1 MDSSNILQIWDELCQ
16 KLKDSMNNRVFNM
29 YINPLIPIEMTDS
42 TFTLL
47 IQNAYLKQM
56 VENRY
61 KALMEAGLE
70 EISGKKLN
78 LIFEI
83 DDSQNSVDTSTSNEP
98 VEKSKEQELFTESH
112 ETQEYEET
120 KLNPHYVFEN
130 FVIGNSN
137 RLAHAAAQ
145 AVASDPGHAY
155 NPLFIWG
162 GVGLGKTH
170 LMHAIGNSIV
180 SNNPTLKVVY
190 TSCETFTNEIIN
202 AIGNKSTEA
211 FRKKYRSIDCLI
223 IDDIQFLKGKER
235 TQEEFFHT
243 FNELRD
249 AGKQIIISS
258 DRRPHEIETL
268 EDRLRNRFEQG
279 LIADINAPDLETR
292 IAILRSKAQADNI
305 ELPNDVVNLLSTSIT
320 TNVREIEGAY
330 TKIKAYSSLLNLPI
344 TLDIAQKV
352 IIEIGVEAPQKQIT
366 VDAIVKA
373 VTELHKVKLEDFY
386 SKKRSKNIAFP
397 RQIAMYLCRE
407 LTGMSF
413 PQIAEKFGGRD
424 HTTVMHGYK
433 KITDT
438 MPTDKN
444 LQNEIKILIEQ
455 LQD

>member
-1 MDSSNILQIWDELCQ
+1 MDSSNILQIWDELCK
-16 KLKDSMNNRVFNM
+16 KLRDSMNNRVFDM
-29 YINPLIPIEMTDS
+29 YIQPLIPIEMTDTS
-42 TFTLL
+42 FTLL

-78 LIFEI
+78 LLFEM
-83 DDSQNSVDTSTSNEP
+83 DDSPTSIELPAENLP
-98 VEKSKEQELFTESH
+98 KEKSKEQELFSETL
-112 ETQEYEET
+112 ETQDYAET

-145 AVASDPGHAY
+145 AVANDPGHAY
-155 NPLFIWG
+155 NPFFIWG

-180 SNNPTLKVVY
+180 SNNPSLKVVY

-202 AIGNKSTEA
+202 AIATKSTEA

-223 IDDIQFLKGKER
+223 IDDIQFLKNKER

-279 LIADINAPDLETR
+279 LIADISTPDLETR

-305 ELPNDVVNLLSTSIT
+305 ELPSDVVNYISTSIS

-330 TKIKAYSSLLNLPI
+330 TKIKAYSSLLDLPI
-344 TLDIAQKV
+344 TIDVAHKV
-352 IIEIGVEAPQKQIT
+352 INEIGVESPQKQIT
-366 VDAIVKA
+366 ADAIVKI
-373 VTELHKVKLEDFY
+373 VTELHKLKLEDFY
-386 SKKRSKNIAFP
+386 SKKRSKNIAYP

-424 HTTVMHGYK
+424 HTTVMHGYN
-433 KITDT
+433 KIADALTN
-438 MPTDKN
+438 DKN
-444 LQNEIKILIEQ
+444 LQNEIKLLIDQ
-455 LQD
+455 LKD

>member
-1 MDSSNILQIWDELCQ
+1 MDSANFLQIWDELCQ
-16 KLKDSMNNRVFNM
+16 KLKNSINARVFEL
-29 YINPLIPIEMTDS
+29 YIQPLVPIGMTDNY
-42 TFTLL
+42 FTVL
-47 IQNAYLKQM
+47 IQNSYLKQM
-56 VENRY
+56 VESRF
-61 KALMEAGLE
+61 KALIEASLE
-70 EISGKKLN
+70 EISGKKL
-78 LIFEI
+78 LLQFEI
-83 DDSQNSVDTSTSNEP
+83 DDSLVLETTPQNISS
-98 VEKSKEQELFTESH
+98 EKPKEQALFTEAH
-112 ETQEYEET
+112 DNQDYAET

-145 AVASDPGHAY
+145 AVANDPGHAY
-155 NPLFIWG
+155 NPFFIWG

-180 SNNPTLKVVY
+180 NNNPSLKVVY

-202 AIGNKSTEA
+202 AIATKSTET

-223 IDDIQFLKGKER
+223 IDDIQFLKNKER

-279 LIADINAPDLETR
+279 LIADISTPDLETR
-292 IAILRSKAQADNI
+292 IAIIRSKAQNDNI
-305 ELPNDVVNLLSTSIT
+305 DLPSEVVNLIATTIT
-320 TNVREIEGAY
+320 TNVREIEGVY
-330 TKIKAYSSLLNLPI
+330 TKIKANSSLLNLPI
-344 TLDIAQKV
+344 TLDLAQKV
-352 IIEIGVEAPQKQIT
+352 ISEIGIEATQKQIT

-373 VTELHKVKLEDFY
+373 VTEFYKLRLEDFY
-386 SKKRSKNIAFP
+386 SKKRSKNIAYP

-433 KITDT
+433 KIFEALTI
-438 MPTDKN
+438 DKS
-444 LQNEIKILIEQ
+444 LQNEIKLLIEQ
-455 LQD
+455 LEE

>member
-1 MDSSNILQIWDELCQ
+1 MDSSNILKIWEELCQ
-16 KLKDSMNNRVFNM
+16 KLLASMNQKAFDI
-29 YINPLIPIEMTDS
+29 YIKPLIPIEMTDAS
-42 TFTLL
+42 FTVLV
-47 IQNAYLKQM
+47 QNSFLKNI
-56 VENRY
+56 VESRY
-61 KALMEAGLE
+61 KSLIEAALS
-70 EISGKKLN
+70 EISGKN
-78 LIFEI
+78 LSLVFEME
-83 DDSQNSVDTSTSNEP
+83 DSPTQSEPSVSIPS
-98 VEKSKEQELFTESH
+98 EKPKEQELFAEVP
-112 ETQEYEET
+112 ETQDYSET

-145 AVASDPGHAY
+145 AVANDPGHAY
-155 NPLFIWG
+155 NPFFIWG

-180 SNNPTLKVVY
+180 NNNPSLKVVY

-202 AIGNKSTEA
+202 AIATKSTEA

-223 IDDIQFLKGKER
+223 IDDIQFLKNKVA

-249 AGKQIIISS
+249 AEKQIIISS

-268 EDRLRNRFEQG
+268 EDRLRSRFEQG
-279 LIADINAPDLETR
+279 LIADISTPDLETR

-330 TKIKAYSSLLNLPI
+330 TKIKAISSLLNMPI

-352 IIEIGVEAPQKQIT
+352 ISEIGVETPQKQIT
-366 VDAIVKA
+366 ADAIVKA
-373 VTELHKVKLEDFY
+373 VTELHKLKLEDFY
-386 SKKRSKNIAFP
+386 SKNRSKNIAFP

-424 HTTVMHGYK
+424 HTTVMHAYK
-433 KITDT
+433 KIATSIT
-438 MPTDKN
+438 IDKN
-444 LQNEIKILIEQ
+444 LQNEIKLLIDQ